1 MIITGGW
8 TELPIHSFP
17 YTVPSVNGCC
27 CIFYRK
33 NIFANS
39 CDRARENG
47 DLFFFFFFFLQVNRF
62 FFFFWHY
69 WTLKMFFDGY
79 LIRWMIFGLS
89 TFFAFISRFYL
100 PVELFISFYFLICIY
115 IYIFFF
121 YSWNIIMIE
130 TCRCCWKQL
139 SQSRKQNWS
148 VWSET
153 EMGNF
158 SFPTNETKR

>member
-17 YTVPSVNGCC
+17 YTVPSVNGCR

-47 DLFFFFFFFLQVNRF
+47 DLFFFFFSSTWNVS

-100 PVELFISFYFLICIY
+100 PVELFISFYFLIRIY
-115 IYIFFF
+115 IYFFFF

>member
-8 TELPIHSFP
+8 TELPIQSFP
-17 YTVPSVNGCC
+17 YTVPSVNGCR

-39 CDRARENG
+39 RDRTRENG
-47 DLFFFFFFFLQVNRF
+47 DLFFFFFFLCEMCL
-62 FFFFWHY
+62 FFFWHY

-89 TFFAFISRFYL
+89 TFFAFISRFLFSRWTFYL
-100 PVELFISFYFLICIY
+100 FLDICI
-115 IYIFFF
+115 FF
-121 YSWNIIMIE
+121 YSWNIMIE

-148 VWSET
+148 VCV
-153 EMGNF
+153 
-158 SFPTNETKR
+158 KRRWKLFIPN

>member
-17 YTVPSVNGCC
+17 YTVPSVNGCR

-47 DLFFFFFFFLQVNRF
+47 DLFFFFFFFPPRETCLF
-62 FFFFWHY
+62 FFFG
-69 WTLKMFFDGY
+69 TTE
-79 LIRWMIFGLS
+79 RWKCFSMDILS
-89 TFFAFISRFYL
+89 DEWFLACRHFSRLFHVSIYPL
-100 PVELFISFYFLICIY
+100 NFLSLFIFWYVY
-115 IYIFFF
+115 IYFFFF

>member
-1 MIITGGW
+1 MSLHI
-8 TELPIHSFP
+8 LPEKYIRQLVWQG
-17 YTVPSVNGCC
+17 T
-27 CIFYRK
+27 
-33 NIFANS
+33 
-39 CDRARENG
+39 RERRS
-47 DLFFFFFFFLQVNRF
+47 FFFFFFFSSTWNVS

-100 PVELFISFYFLICIY
+100 PVELFISFYFLIRIY
-115 IYIFFF
+115 IYFFFF

>member
-17 YTVPSVNGCC
+17 YTVPSVNGCR

-47 DLFFFFFFFLQVNRF
+47 DLFFFFFFSSTWNVS

-100 PVELFISFYFLICIY
+100 PVELFISFYFLIRIY
-115 IYIFFF
+115 IYFFFF

>member
-1 MIITGGW
+1 MSLHI
-8 TELPIHSFP
+8 LPEKYIRQLVWQGTRERRSFFFFFSS
-17 YTVPSVNGCC
+17 TWNVS
-27 CIFYRK
+27 
-33 NIFANS
+33 
-39 CDRARENG
+39 
-47 DLFFFFFFFLQVNRF
+47 FFFFFFFG
-62 FFFFWHY
+62 
-69 WTLKMFFDGY
+69 TTE
-79 LIRWMIFGLS
+79 RWKCFSMDILS
-89 TFFAFISRFYL
+89 DEWFLACRHFSRLFHVSIYPL
-100 PVELFISFYFLICIY
+100 NFLSLFIFWYVY